1 MKDYYLKF
9 PDEYTGLTALSDFS
23 TGQLEEYDTI
33 TENLYENEDDP
44 EEVTGTQ
51 EVTREVPVL
60 NKFTHEHAID
70 IVGVIYQPTGV
81 MITDEEGFEYP
92 ETAAVDGYHVN
103 IRSLSGEVNELI
115 ESKLSD
121 YIVTP
126 VTPNRV
132 WA

>member
-1 MKDYYLKF
+1 MKDYFLKF
-9 PDEYTGLTALSDFS
+9 SDEYTGLTTLNDFS
-23 TGQLEEYDTI
+23 TGQLKEYDTI

-51 EVTREVPVL
+51 EVTRKVPVL

-70 IVGVIYQPTGV
+70 IVGVIYQPTGI

-92 ETAAVDGYHVN
+92 EITAVDGYHVN
-103 IRSLSGEVNELI
+103 IRSLHQEVNKLI

-126 VTPNRV
+126 ATPNRV